1 MAISPE
7 IADKIIS
14 ESFEGKSLEQSLKNH
29 GVDRRA
35 FYRCLEENVEL
46 SREYAR
52 AKPSR
57 ADMAAED
64 IIRIADDENIDVQ
77 RARNMID
84 ARKWIASKLLPQVY
98 SDRVEINVTS
108 EVSLVDAI
116 AAGRARIAPLRNPT
130 IDVESQVTDIN
141 AIEHDGATGS
151 KPVSADNVAIE
162 TQNQNA
168 KDSKE

>member
-1 MAISPE
+1 MAIDPK

-14 ESFEGKSLEQSLKNH
+14 ESFEGISLEQSLKKH

-84 ARKWIASKLLPQVY
+84 ARKWMASKLLPQVY

-108 EVSLVDAI
+108 EVSLVNAI
-116 AAGRARIAPLRNPT
+116 AEGRARLLPLRNPT
-130 IDVESQVTDIN
+130 IDVESQVTDISS
-141 AIEHDGATGS
+141 IDDERATGS
-151 KPVSADNVAIE
+151 KPVSADNVSINSGNE
-162 TQNQNA
+162 N
-168 KDSKE
+168 KEREG